1 MAQLVYDDT
10 GRLLFTKEMK
20 EEYTLLMPQMLPV
33 HFAMLARLLETEG
46 FKVEMLNSR
55 GKSIVD
61 AGQKYVHNDTCYPA
75 LLVIG
80 QLIDAIQSG
89 KYDVHKVALLI
100 TQTGGGCRASNYIS
114 LLRKALQKAGY
125 EYIPV
130 LSFNISGLESQ
141 PGFKITVPML
151 HRMLYAVLY
160 GDLLMLL
167 RNQCRPYEIRT
178 GEAQALSDK
187 WTKRLTDEMASSR
200 VKYSKVKANYRAILD
215 DFARIPMRRE
225 DKVKVGIVGEIFVK
239 FSPLGN
245 NNLEDFLFHEG
256 AEVVMPGLLDFCLYC
271 VYNNIL
277 DYKLYGLQ
285 KKAQIAY
292 KVAYRYLL
300 GKEQDMIDIMNAHGR
315 FSPPTLFTHTIDL
328 VQGTISMGVK
338 MGEGWLLTAEM
349 LELADKGVDNI
360 VCTQPFG
367 CLPNHICGKGM
378 MKPIKAK
385 NPNINIVAI
394 DYDAGATKVNQENRL
409 KLMLANARKNR
420 ERQRA
425 GETSV
430 QAQAIRAD
438 LVQPAAAAVRAERDE
453 EERSSLSSPALK
465 NA

>member
-1 MAQLVYDDT
+1 MNSSNFAV
-10 GRLLFTKEMK
+10 FTPEMK
-20 EEYTLLMPQMLPV
+20 KDYTILVPTMLPM
-33 HFAMLARLLETEG
+33 HFKIMEAILNSYGYKAVLLENTG
-46 FKVEMLNSR
+46 SSVKDCGL
-55 GKSIVD
+55 
-61 AGQKYVHNDTCYPA
+61 KYVHNDTCYPA

-89 KYDVHKVALLI
+89 KYDPHKVALLI
-100 TQTGGGCRASNYIS
+100 SQTGGGCRASNYIS

-178 GEAQALSDK
+178 GESQALADK

-271 VYNNIL
+271 VYNNIM
-277 DYKLYGLQ
+277 DTKLYGMNRLKAPAARIIFNFLVGKQ
-285 KKAQIAY
+285 KD
-292 KVAYRYLL
+292 L
-300 GKEQDMIDIMNAHGR
+300 IDIIEQHGVFR
-315 FSPPTLFTHTIDL
+315 GPTPFEHTISL
-328 VQGTISMGVK
+328 TKGYIGIGAK
-338 MGEGWLLTAEM
+338 MGAGWLLTAEM
-349 LELADKGVDNI
+349 LELIDEGVENI

-367 CLPNHICGKGM
+367 CLPNHIVGKGM
-378 MKPIKAK
+378 MKPIKERH
-385 NPNINIVAI
+385 PGVNIVAV
-394 DYDAGATKVNQENRL
+394 DYDPGATKINQENRI
-409 KLMLANARKNR
+409 KLMLANA
-420 ERQRA
+420 
-425 GETSV
+425 S
-430 QAQAIRAD
+430 
-438 LVQPAAAAVRAERDE
+438 AATVSA
-453 EERSSLSSPALK
+453 
-465 NA
+465 